1 MLEKITLLFLSF
13 ILAIN
18 GFAQNSTSGN
28 AKPQSL
34 ELSSGI
40 EGSILQFA
48 NFTNN
53 SKSVTTIPRYT
64 FFLNGGIHANY
75 NISNT
80 FRAFTGLD
88 FKNIGLIDKYSD
100 TLKVKRRMYA
110 IGAPLGLKIKIKQ
123 KLKLK
128 IGADFN
134 LVFNYKEKV
143 FINADKKSKFNE
155 FFSDKT
161 PLFYPSI
168 FAGIIIDKISLSANY
183 YPNNFFNF
191 DYKFYSKM
199 EAKLFTISVG
209 VHLDN
214 HSNKK
219 SKTK

>member
-1 MLEKITLLFLSF
+1 MLFVTC
-13 ILAIN
+13 
-18 GFAQNSTSGN
+18 FAQNVTSGN

-64 FFLNGGIHANY
+64 FFLNGGIHVNY
-75 NISNT
+75 KISNT

-110 IGAPLGLKIKIKQ
+110 IGAPLGLKIKIKEN
-123 KLKLK
+123 LKFK

-143 FINADKKSKFNE
+143 FVNGDKKSKFNE

-161 PLFYPSI
+161 PQFYPSI

-183 YPNNFFNF
+183 YPINFFNSN
-191 DYKFYSKM
+191 YKYYSKM

-209 VHLDN
+209 VHIDN

>member
-1 MLEKITLLFLSF
+1 MLKKITLLILTF

-48 NFTNN
+48 NFTND

-75 NISNT
+75 KISNT

-100 TLKVKRRMYA
+100 TLKKRRMYA

-134 LVFNYKEKV
+134 FVFNYKEKV
-143 FINADKKSKFNE
+143 FVNGDKKSKFNE
-155 FFSDKT
+155 FFSNKT
-161 PLFYPSI
+161 PLFYPSV
-168 FAGIIIDKISLSANY
+168 FAGVIIDKISLSANFYTKNFINSY
-183 YPNNFFNF
+183 YIL
-191 DYKFYSKM
+191 YMKM
-199 EAKLFTISVG
+199 EAKIFNISAVF
-209 VHLDN
+209 HLEN
-214 HSNKK
+214 QNKK
-219 SKTK
+219 K

>member
-1 MLEKITLLFLSF
+1 MLKKITLLFLSF
-13 ILAIN
+13 MVFVTC
-18 GFAQNSTSGN
+18 FAQNTTSGN
-28 AKPQSL
+28 SKPQSIV
-34 ELSSGI
+34 LSSGI

-48 NFTNN
+48 NFTND

-75 NISNT
+75 KISNT

-88 FKNIGLIDKYSD
+88 FKNIGLIDKYRD
-100 TLKVKRRMYA
+100 TLKKRRMYA

-128 IGADFN
+128 IGADFS

-143 FINADKKSKFNE
+143 FVNGDKKSKFNE

-183 YPNNFFNF
+183 YPNNFFNS